1 MPLERLFHKLQ
12 KVAGIL
18 LWPSL
23 IPYINP
29 RFCDGGTMQKIFIT
43 LVIALTLLITA
54 CGPSVKVQRVP
65 TDTVADLSGKW
76 NSTDSRL
83 VAEEMVRDVVA
94 RPWLDTFLQT
104 KGRAPVVII
113 GTMRN
118 LSSEH
123 IEMGTFVSDISREL
137 INSGV
142 VRFVASRDMRDE
154 VRDERADQQYYAS
167 EETAKKMAAE
177 LGADFMLK
185 GTVKT
190 ITDRVDRT
198 SAKYYQVDMELID
211 METTETVWIGNKEI
225 MKIVERSRFK

>member
-1 MPLERLFHKLQ
+1 MK
-12 KVAGIL
+12 KIL
-18 LWPSL
+18 PVML
-23 IPYINP
+23 
-29 RFCDGGTMQKIFIT
+29 
-43 LVIALTLLITA
+43 IALALMLTA
-54 CGPSVKVQRVP
+54 CGPSVKVQRVS

-83 VAEEMVRDVVA
+83 VAEEMIRDVVS
-94 RPWLDTFLQT
+94 RPWLSTFLQEE
-104 KGRAPVVII
+104 GRTPVLII

-123 IEMGTFVSDISREL
+123 IEMGTFVADISREL
-137 INSGV
+137 INSGA
-142 VRFVASRDMRDE
+142 VRFVASRDMREE
-154 VRDERADQQYYAS
+154 VRDEREDQQYYAS

-177 LGADFMLK
+177 LGADYMLK

-190 ITDRVDRT
+190 IMDNVDRT

-211 METTETVWIGNKEI
+211 VETTETVWIGNKEI

>member
-1 MPLERLFHKLQ
+1 
-12 KVAGIL
+12 
-18 LWPSL
+18 
-23 IPYINP
+23 
-29 RFCDGGTMQKIFIT
+29 MQKIAIMALICLAL
-43 LVIALTLLITA
+43 LVTA

-83 VAEEMVRDVVA
+83 VAEEMIRDVVS
-94 RPWLDTFLQT
+94 RPWLSTFQQHF
-104 KGRAPVVII
+104 GRRPVVII

-137 INSGV
+137 INSGL
-142 VRFVASRDMRDE
+142 VRFVASRDMREE
-154 VRDERADQQYYAS
+154 VRDERADQQYFAS
-167 EETAKKMAAE
+167 EETAKRMAEE
-177 LGADFMLK
+177 LGADYMLK

-190 ITDRVDRT
+190 IMDSVDRT
-198 SAKYYQVDMELID
+198 SSKYYQVDLELID

-225 MKIVERSRFK
+225 MKLVERSRFK